1 MHVALRVSRRGNV
14 FDPGKLMNVA
24 SCRHAVLGICAV
36 LGATGLVTSCSAPPI
51 RAASA
56 SADRA
61 FIEYWPPSNDNRAP
75 RLAVKDLIDVKG
87 TVTTGGSKY
96 LTQNGRPATRD
107 AACLARARERGV
119 QLVGKTNLGELGLG
133 VSGANDFYGTPI
145 NPMNPRARFV
155 PGGSSSGSAVAV
167 ASGMADIALGTDTAG
182 SIRIPAACCGV
193 AGLKTTFGLVPLR
206 GVIPLSPKHLDTVG
220 PLAKDIPRLAQ
231 GMDLLQAGFLE
242 RYHQAAA
249 EKPAARDITVGRLYV
264 RGTDPA
270 IDKAVDAALQAAGFR
285 VVRLSDDFAAKWEQA
300 QDDGKR
306 VAAAES
312 WITDRDYANRPGVND
327 LTKAALRLGKLEYQ
341 TNYADAIERRPAWQS
356 ALRNEFRK
364 VDFIATP
371 TLLKLPPRISHFG
384 RSALLELHV
393 FEIQNTVAVNLAGN
407 PALAMPVPV
416 ENRLLPVTSL
426 QLVGPPRSEADLLQA
441 GHLIEKGFA
450 KSSTTAS
457 R

>member
-1 MHVALRVSRRGNV
+1 MNHVFCRRAVFVIGVALGTTALLSN
-14 FDPGKLMNVA
+14 
-24 SCRHAVLGICAV
+24 
-36 LGATGLVTSCSAPPI
+36 CSTPPP

-56 SADRA
+56 SPDRA
-61 FIEYWPPSNDNRAP
+61 FIEYWPPANTSKAP
-75 RLAVKDLIDVKG
+75 RLAIKDLIDVKG
-87 TVTTGGSKY
+87 TVTAGGSKY
-96 LTQNGRPATRD
+96 LARTGKPATRD
-107 AACLARARERGV
+107 AACLALARERGV
-119 QLVGKTNLGELGLG
+119 QFVGKTNLGELGLG

-145 NPMNPRARFV
+145 NPVQPRRRFA

-167 ASGMADIALGTDTAG
+167 ATGAADVALGTDTAG

-193 AGLKTTFGLVPLR
+193 AGLKTTFGLVPLA
-206 GVIPLSPKHLDTVG
+206 GVLPLAPRHLDTVG

-231 GMDLLQAGFLE
+231 GMDLLHAGFLDHY
-242 RYHQAAA
+242 RRAAA
-249 EKPAARDITVGRLYV
+249 RKPSARDITVGRLYV

-270 IDKAVDAALQAAGFR
+270 IDEAVDSGLRATGFR
-285 VVRLSDDFAAKWEQA
+285 VVRLSDDFADKWAQA

-312 WITDRDYANRPGVND
+312 WITDHDYASKPGVND

-341 TNYADAIERRPAWQS
+341 TNYAAAIARRPAWQR
-356 ALRNEFRK
+356 ALRDEFRK

-384 RSALLELHV
+384 RSALLELRV

-407 PALAMPVPV
+407 PALAMPIPL
-416 ENRLLPVTSL
+416 ESRLLPVTSL
-426 QLVGPPRSEADLLQA
+426 QLVGPPRSEAELLNA
-441 GHLIEKGFA
+441 GRLVEKA
-450 KSSTTAS
+450 LAPEQHSPTAS

>member
-1 MHVALRVSRRGNV
+1 MNDAFCRRAFLALVAGLGTTA
-14 FDPGKLMNVA
+14 LVA
-24 SCRHAVLGICAV
+24 SCS
-36 LGATGLVTSCSAPPI
+36 TPPV

-61 FIEYWPPSNDNRAP
+61 FIEYWPPANDNRAP

-87 TVTTGGSKY
+87 TLTTGGSKY
-96 LTQNGRPATRD
+96 LTRNGRPATRD

-133 VSGANDFYGTPI
+133 VSGANDFYGSPI
-145 NPMNPRARFV
+145 NPVNPRARFV
-155 PGGSSSGSAVAV
+155 PGGSSSGSAVVV
-167 ASGMADIALGTDTAG
+167 ATGMADIALGTDTAG

-206 GVIPLSPKHLDTVG
+206 GVIPLAPKHLDTVG
-220 PLAKDIPRLAQ
+220 PLARDIPRLVQ

-242 RYHQAAA
+242 RYHLAAA
-249 EKPAARDITVGRLYV
+249 KKPSPRDITVGRLYV

-270 IDKAVDAALQAAGFR
+270 IDKALDSALQAAGFR

-312 WITDRDYANRPGVND
+312 WITDRDYGSRPGVNA
-327 LTKAALRLGKLEYQ
+327 LTKAALRLGRLEYQ
-341 TNYADAIERRPAWQS
+341 TNYAAALARRPAWQR
-356 ALRNEFRK
+356 ALRDEFRK

-371 TLLKLPPRISHFG
+371 TLLKPPPRISRFG
-384 RSALLELHV
+384 RSALLELRV
-393 FEIQNTVAVNLAGN
+393 FEIQNTAAVNLAGT
-407 PALAMPVPV
+407 PALAMPVPL

-426 QLVGPPRSEADLLQA
+426 QLVAPPRHEAELLHA
-441 GHLIEKGFA
+441 GRLVEKGLA
-450 KSSTTAS
+450 KFSATAS